1 MYIID
6 KEKEHGIAGSGT
18 MRIFKQWTN
27 EQSVWSIIMDIVG
40 ALFFVTCETEVLT
53 LVK

>member
-1 MYIID
+1 MD
-6 KEKEHGIAGSGT
+6 EKKEQGIAGPGI